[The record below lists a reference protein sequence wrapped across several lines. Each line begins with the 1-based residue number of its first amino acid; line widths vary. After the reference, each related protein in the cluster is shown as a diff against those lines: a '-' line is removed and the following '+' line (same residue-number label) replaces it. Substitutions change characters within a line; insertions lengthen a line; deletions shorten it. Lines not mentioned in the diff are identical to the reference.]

1 MKASARSEPIPP
13 PVEQLERTAA
23 QDPQRFNHT
32 AYRIRDDRRG
42 AAESAAMTAEL
53 EGQGLTV
60 TENVLYYDYKGPIA
74 PVDDLRTADGES
86 LTIADANG
94 ACIGHTK
101 TS

>member
-1 MKASARSEPIPP
+1 LKASARSAPIPP

-32 AYRIRDDRRG
+32 AHRIRDDRRG

-53 EGQGLTV
+53 
-60 TENVLYYDYKGPIA
+60 VLYYDYKGPIA
-74 PVDDLRTADGES
+74 PVDDLRTADRES